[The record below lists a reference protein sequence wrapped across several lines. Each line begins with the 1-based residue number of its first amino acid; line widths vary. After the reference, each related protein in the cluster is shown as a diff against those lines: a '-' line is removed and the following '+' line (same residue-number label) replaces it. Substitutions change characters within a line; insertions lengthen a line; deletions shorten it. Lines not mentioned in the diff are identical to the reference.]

1 MSIRGMRWG
10 GWLLWVI
17 GIGLTVWGCSD
28 ENPENRSGAGSP
40 GAGSANIGTDGGAV
54 TSADGMVTL
63 TVPAGALGTTETIV
77 IRSIHPASLPPELA
91 GAELAWELRP
101 DGLQFAQPVQVSVT
115 LPEFPAQADGNFRV
129 PFSFLRTLAGAAPE
143 ALGNQT
149 LTVDGEANRAAIDG
163 TLTHFSP
170 LAVYSSLTDSSAG
183 IPGKI
188 FLELIPLPEKI
199 TVGQQYRAD
208 LQVSVD
214 GLDEEAPVA
223 GSFDYRDRSP
233 APLKHLPLG
242 DPDSPGFRALQGFSP
257 LPSQGAFVLDGI
269 GSYLCEAA
277 APAAIFSL
285 DVRPA
290 LETSGRFLTPDLLIT
305 FLTTHTCAAPTLL
318 PAPEAEVI
326 TVPFSQPEAVFNLSR
341 AIPPPFLS
349 LFGLD
354 ENRAYATVGHHP
366 GMSILDL
373 TTNRVVLTKALE
385 PDGLGPLLGAV
396 AHLRDG
402 RGCLFG
408 YRERRFLSC
417 RIPEINDFGPPE
429 SSDDGPYHDA
439 GLVAETPVE
448 TPSGTRHLLWFVEA
462 DRVHQ
467 EHQPGGRGSLIFER
481 KLERAWFATGGP
493 PTGNAKSAF
502 FTGGGARMLALVA
515 RGEPSGPG
523 QLWWGNPA
531 ELGGGTFVGTLEN
544 DTRKIRCKIPI
555 CAVSHFSGR
564 VTILVWDGITA
575 PRIIDAIPETT
586 NAVGIDVRAA
596 GGDREILSTDFVNN
610 NWTLTRVGPTGQI
623 LSSATRPV
631 PEGCTNPGHALFVT
645 DPQTDQLSAVL
656 SCNGVNAEGQSA
668 IAKIPLP

>member
-1 MSIRGMRWG
+1 M
-10 GWLLWVI
+10 
-17 GIGLTVWGCSD
+17 
-28 ENPENRSGAGSP
+28 
-40 GAGSANIGTDGGAV
+40 
-54 TSADGMVTL
+54 
-63 TVPAGALGTTETIV
+63 
-77 IRSIHPASLPPELA
+77 
-91 GAELAWELRP
+91 
-101 DGLQFAQPVQVSVT
+101 
-115 LPEFPAQADGNFRV
+115 
-129 PFSFLRTLAGAAPE
+129 
-143 ALGNQT
+143 
-149 LTVDGEANRAAIDG
+149 
-163 TLTHFSP
+163 
-170 LAVYSSLTDSSAG
+170 YSSLTDSSAD

-188 FLELIPLPEKI
+188 FLELTPLPEKI
-199 TVGQQYRAD
+199 TVGQQYQAG

-214 GLDEEAPVA
+214 GWDDEAPVA

-242 DPDSPGFRALQGFSP
+242 DPDPPGFRALQGFSP
-257 LPSQGAFVLDGI
+257 LPAQGAFVLDGI

-305 FLTTHTCAAPTLL
+305 FRTTHTCAAPTLL

-326 TVPFSQPEAVFNLSR
+326 TVPFSQPEAIFNLSR

-354 ENRAYATVGHHP
+354 ENRAYATVGHHL

-385 PDGLGPLLGAV
+385 PDGLGPLLGTV

-439 GLVAETPVE
+439 GLVSETPVE

-467 EHQPGGRGSLIFER
+467 EHQPGGSGSLIFER
-481 KLERAWFATGGP
+481 KLERAWFATGGT

-502 FTGGGARMLALVA
+502 FTGGGARMLAVVA

-531 ELGGGTFVGTLEN
+531 ELGGGNFRRDAGERHAEDPLRDSDLRGEPFRRPGHDPGLGWDHRAADHRRDSGDNQRGRHRCAGGGRRSGDSLDRFRQQQLDLDPSRSNRPDPLLRHATGPGRLHESGACPLRDRSANRPALRRPLVQRGERGGTER
-544 DTRKIRCKIPI
+544 DREDPI
-555 CAVSHFSGR
+555 AMSSRAIFPRISKRGRGR
-564 VTILVWDGITA
+564 VDPGRGHDVNMNPYGVIPPAYIPPPA
-575 PRIIDAIPETT
+575 P
-586 NAVGIDVRAA
+586 
-596 GGDREILSTDFVNN
+596 
-610 NWTLTRVGPTGQI
+610 
-623 LSSATRPV
+623 PV
-631 PEGCTNPGHALFVT
+631 PESPNPPSGLPPCGPPVPVSPP
-645 DPQTDQLSAVL
+645 DSPPG
-656 SCNGVNAEGQSA
+656 GVPA
-668 IAKIPLP
+668 P

>member
-10 GWLLWVI
+10 RWLLWVI
-17 GIGLTVWGCSD
+17 GIGLTVGGCSD
-28 ENPENRSGAGSP
+28 DNPEKRSGGGSP

-54 TSADGMVTL
+54 TSGDGKVTL

-77 IRSIHPASLPPELA
+77 IRSIPPASLPPELA

-101 DGLQFAQPVQVSVT
+101 DGLQFAQPAQVSVT
-115 LPEFPAQADGNFRV
+115 LPESPAQADGTFRV
-129 PFSFLRTLAGAAPE
+129 PLSFLRTPAGAAPE

-149 LTVDGEANRAAIDG
+149 LTVDGAANRAAIDG

-170 LAVYSSLTDSSAG
+170 LGVYSSLTDSSAG
-183 IPGKI
+183 ISGKI
-188 FLELIPLPEKI
+188 FLEVIPLPEKI
-199 TVGQQYRAD
+199 TVGQRYQTD

-214 GLDEEAPVA
+214 GLDDEAPVV

-242 DPDSPGFRALQGFSP
+242 DPDPLGFRALQGFSP
-257 LPSQGAFVLDGI
+257 LPAQGTFVLGV

-277 APAAIFSL
+277 APSAIFSL

-290 LETSGRFLTPDLLIT
+290 LETSGRALTPHLLIT
-305 FLTTHTCAAPTLL
+305 FHTAHTCAAPALL

-326 TVPFSQPEAVFNLSR
+326 AVPFSQPEAIFNLSR

-349 LFGLD
+349 RFGLD
-354 ENRAYATVGHHP
+354 ENRAYATVGHHL
-366 GMSILDL
+366 GMSLFDL
-373 TTNRVVLTKALE
+373 TANRVVLTKSLA
-385 PDGLGPLLGAV
+385 PDGLGPMLGAV

-408 YRERRFLSC
+408 YRDRRFLSC

-439 GLVAETPVE
+439 GLVSKTPVE

-467 EHQPGGRGSLIFER
+467 EHQPGGSGSLLFER
-481 KLERAWFATGGP
+481 KLERAWFASGGP

-502 FTGGGARMLALVA
+502 FAGGGAQILAVVA

-531 ELGGGTFVGTLEN
+531 ELDGGAFIGTLEN
-544 DTRKIRCKIPI
+544 DTRKIRCEIPI

-564 VTILVWDGITA
+564 VTIVVWDGITA
-575 PRIIDAIPETT
+575 PRIVDAIPEATH
-586 NAVGIDVRAA
+586 AVGIDVRAA

-610 NWTLTRVGPTGQI
+610 TWTLTRVGQTGRV
-623 LSSATRPV
+623 LSSAKRPA
-631 PEGCTNPGHALFVT
+631 PEGCTHPGHALFVT
-645 DPQTDQLSAVL
+645 DPQTDRVSAVL
-656 SCNGVNAEGQSA
+656 SCRGVNAEGPGV